1 MNYKE
6 VLKFGF
12 VKKRLEEYRQLLPE
26 HFHKPTYLLLLDM
39 AFSFLKYRC
48 TVKDYMI
55 YEFYKLNSFG
65 KKQFFTGGLADR
77 WYEKNNDPV
86 LMDELKNKEKT
97 LIKFSSY
104 ITRDW
109 CGPNCHGKKDFLD
122 FQKKHTKA
130 ILKPLDDCGGHGIHI
145 VDFEDGSNF
154 FRGGGTGI
162 LHKESMLDRRIDCAA

>member
-109 CGPNCHGKKDFLD
+109 CGPNCHGKEDFLD

-154 FRGGGTGI
+154 SGGGTGI
-162 LHKESMLDRRIDCAA
+162 LHKESMLDRRIDCTA